1 MPFFN
6 RLSFFILGIIIGVL
20 IIFIS
25 LQQRKDNL
33 TFNYLPNNRVKNY
46 LIKNDILFSPKS
58 LCKMSCLGLDTI
70 SLSEYISKGSIDF
83 KKSKI
88 RGYTDKL
95 YYLSFESDNMNI
107 REDSYLV
114 FGTRG
119 DSVTLVDVWF
129 NFGTPSSYIS
139 GHQGNIFCNHC
150 D

>member
-25 LQQRKDNL
+25 LQQRKDKL

-46 LIKNDILFSPKS
+46 LIKNNIFFSPKS
-58 LCKMSCLGLDTI
+58 LCKMSCFGLDTI
-70 SLSEYISKGSIDF
+70 SLNEYISRGSIDF

-95 YYLSFESDNMNI
+95 YYLYFESDNMNI

-129 NFGTPSSYIS
+129 NFGTPSSDIS
-139 GHQGNIFCNHC
+139 GNPGNIFCNHC
-150 D
+150 Y

>member
-6 RLSFFILGIIIGVL
+6 RLSFFILGIIIGVF

-25 LQQRKDNL
+25 FQQRIDKL
-33 TFNYLPNNRVKNY
+33 TFNYFPNNRVKNY
-46 LIKNDILFSPKS
+46 LIKNEIIFSKKS

-70 SLSEYISKGSIDF
+70 SLNKYISKGSINF

-95 YYLSFESDNMNI
+95 YYLYFDFDNMNI

-119 DSVTLVDVWF
+119 DSVTLLDVSF
-129 NFGTPSSYIS
+129 NFRTPSSYTS
-139 GHQGNIFCNHC
+139 SHPGNIFCDHC
-150 D
+150 Y

>member
-6 RLSFFILGIIIGVL
+6 RLSFFILGIIIGVS

-25 LQQRKDNL
+25 LQQRKDKL
-33 TFNYLPNNRVKNY
+33 TFNYLPNNRVKSY
-46 LIKNDILFSPKS
+46 LIKNNISFSPKS

-70 SLSEYISKGSIDF
+70 SLNEYISRGSIDF

-95 YYLSFESDNMNI
+95 YYLSFASHNINI

-114 FGTRG
+114 FGTLG
-119 DSVTLVDVWF
+119 DSVTLLDVWF
-129 NFGTPSSYIS
+129 NFGTPSSYTS
-139 GHQGNIFCNHC
+139 AHPGNMFCDHC
-150 D
+150 Y

>member
-25 LQQRKDNL
+25 LQQRKDKL
-33 TFNYLPNNRVKNY
+33 TFNYLPNNRVKSY
-46 LIKNDILFSPKS
+46 LMKSDILFSSKS

-70 SLSEYISKGSIDF
+70 SLNEYILRGSIDF

-95 YYLSFESDNMNI
+95 YYLSFGSHNINI
-107 REDSYLV
+107 REDSYLL

-119 DSVTLVDVWF
+119 DSVTLVDVGLK
-129 NFGTPSSYIS
+129 FGIPSSYTS
-139 GHQGNIFCNHC
+139 VHPDNIFCDHC
-150 D
+150 Y